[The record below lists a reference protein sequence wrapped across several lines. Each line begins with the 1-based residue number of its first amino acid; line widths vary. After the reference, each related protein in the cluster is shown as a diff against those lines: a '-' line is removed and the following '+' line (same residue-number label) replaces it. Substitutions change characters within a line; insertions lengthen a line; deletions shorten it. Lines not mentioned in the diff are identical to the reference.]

1 MKSSSR
7 RTSFA
12 PTIVMTLAIAIGF
25 ATGSNAAPAATDT
38 KLPEGARLMTAAE
51 LYSLYRGKTWRW
63 PDGAGRMEGTDRRF
77 SAWVDGTGGQS
88 WAEGRWVV
96 TDTGRLCLNAIWHAA
111 SGQFPAQTC
120 FLHRIYDGTIY
131 QKKEVGGAWFVFR
144 HPIAT
149 ETDEATKLI
158 ADDLVSQRLEAMKA
172 SLNVRKTE

>member
-1 MKSSSR
+1 MNPSIK
-7 RTSFA
+7 RTSSA
-12 PTIVMTLAIAIGF
+12 PTVVMTLAIAIGLAAASGA
-25 ATGSNAAPAATDT
+25 ATAATDT

-51 LYSLYRGKTWRW
+51 LYILYRGKTWRW
-63 PDGAGRMEGTDRRF
+63 PDGAGRMQGTDRRF

-96 TDTGRLCLNAIWHAA
+96 TDTGRLCFNAIWHAA
-111 SGQFPAQTC
+111 NGQFPAKTC
-120 FLHRIYDGTIY
+120 FLHRTYDGAIY
-131 QKKEVGGAWFVFR
+131 QKREAGGAWFMFR
-144 HPIAT
+144 HPIAK